1 MNKTLLIT
9 GAAGFIGSNLC
20 KFYIKKNFFVI
31 GVDNFITGK
40 QSNINEFLTYKNF
53 QFINHDVRTRI
64 DIKKKIDII
73 LHFASPA
80 SPKDY
85 LKHPIITLQTGS
97 TGTEN
102 ILELAKKNK
111 ATVMVASTSEI
122 YGDPLVHPQDES
134 YFGNVNPIGPRS
146 VYDEAKRYQ
155 EAITIAF
162 KNMYDLDIRI
172 PRIFNTYG
180 PMMKSDDGRVI
191 PNFINQSLNGD
202 DFTVYGDG
210 LQTRCF
216 CYIDDL
222 ITGINDLLFS
232 NYNMPVNLGS
242 SKEYSMLE
250 LIKIISEINSSSSKI
265 TFFDLPQ
272 DDPKMRRP
280 NLSLASK
287 IINFKNKIAL
297 EDGLLKTINY
307 FKELNIKLV

>member
-1 MNKTLLIT
+1 
-9 GAAGFIGSNLC
+9 
-20 KFYIKKNFFVI
+20 
-31 GVDNFITGK
+31 
-40 QSNINEFLTYKNF
+40 
-53 QFINHDVRTRI
+53 
-64 DIKKKIDII
+64 
-73 LHFASPA
+73 
-80 SPKDY
+80 
-85 LKHPIITLQTGS
+85 
-97 TGTEN
+97 
-102 ILELAKKNK
+102 
-111 ATVMVASTSEI
+111 
-122 YGDPLVHPQDES
+122 
-134 YFGNVNPIGPRS
+134 
-146 VYDEAKRYQ
+146 
-155 EAITIAF
+155 
-162 KNMYDLDIRI
+162 MYDLDIRI

-250 LIKIISEINSSSSKI
+250 LIKIISEINPSNSKI

>member
-216 CYIDDL
+216 CFIDDL

-250 LIKIISEINSSSSKI
+250 LIKIISKINPSNSKI